1 MPGLF
6 FCFLAREIFR
16 DVRTKTFSA
25 HVRGK
30 ITALVRKTGL
40 STHVRGTIPDKRPR
54 SRGALLLVDVYPV
67 EGLEPGEPAS
77 PFTWGVAVG
86 VAQELLDT
94 VADLALRISAHAG
107 IDDATSEFAFDKT
120 ALREMDAVIGLP
132 DTHAAAV
139 GISAFGVDCHEFLT
153 PADVL
158 DIRMIGLEDVALI
171 ERNTLVFKMSGPVFV
186 LGGSH

>member
-1 MPGLF
+1 M
-6 FCFLAREIFR
+6 
-16 DVRTKTFSA
+16 RTKTFST
-25 HVRGK
+25 HIRTQ
-30 ITALVRKTGL
+30 ITPVVRKTGI
-40 STHVRGTIPDKRPR
+40 STHDRGTRPDMGPR

-77 PFTWGVAVG
+77 PYTWGVAVG
-86 VAQELLDT
+86 VAQELLDA
-94 VADLALRISAHAG
+94 VADLAQSISAHAG
-107 IDDATSEFAFDKT
+107 IDDATSEFAFDKA
-120 ALREMDAVIGLP
+120 ALGEMNAVIGLP

-158 DIRMIGLEDVALI
+158 DIRMIGHVDVALI
-171 ERNTLVFKMSGPVFV
+171 ERNTFIFKMSGPVFI

>member
-6 FCFLAREIFR
+6 FCFFAREIFR

-40 STHVRGTIPDKRPR
+40 STHVRGTRPDMGPQNR
-54 SRGALLLVDVYPV
+54 SALLLVDVYPV

-77 PFTWGVAVG
+77 PYAWGVAVG
-86 VAQELLDT
+86 IAQVLLDA

-107 IDDATSEFAFDKT
+107 IDDATSEFAFDKA
-120 ALREMDAVIGLP
+120 ALGEMDAVIGLP

-158 DIRMIGLEDVALI
+158 DIRMIGLEDVALV